1 MEEQHATLRVLPGR
15 PRLRQLADADDLS
28 GAREPR
34 PVRVHV
40 VGTDPLARVGLRTLL
55 ADHPAIH
62 ITGESAPGPQL
73 ARALRTSRP
82 RVLVVHGALPAE
94 ERLPLMGDQDGPD
107 GLRMLTVGETPGDIP
122 AHGHLPGT
130 ATAGELTSAV
140 VLAAAGYTLVGAGR
154 RALPPPGPRLS
165 SVSPDELTEREGQ
178 VLDLLARG
186 LSNAEIAHALTLSEH
201 TVKTHVQ
208 NMLHKLRL
216 RNRVHAAIY
225 AFETG
230 LRGTTD

>member
-1 MEEQHATLRVLPGR
+1 MEEQHATLRVLPARR
-15 PRLRQLADADDLS
+15 PELHEVPEP
-28 GAREPR
+28 GPR

-62 ITGESAPGPQL
+62 VTGESPPGPPL
-73 ARALRTSRP
+73 ARALHATRP
-82 RVLVVHGALPAE
+82 RVLVVHGTLPPEDRPAPE
-94 ERLPLMGDQDGPD
+94 AVSV
-107 GLRMLTVGETPGDIP
+107 LTVGEAPGAPGAPI
-122 AHGHLPGT
+122 HGHLPGT

-140 VLAAAGYTLVGAGR
+140 VLAAAGYTLVGGGTSG
-154 RALPPPGPRLS
+154 LPPPGPRLS
-165 SVSPDELTEREGQ
+165 TVSPDELTDRESQ
-178 VLDLLARG
+178 VLELLARG
-186 LSNAEIAHALTLSEH
+186 LSNAEIAGSLTLSEH

-208 NMLHKLRL
+208 NMLHKLGL

-230 LRGTTD
+230 VRGSF

>member
-1 MEEQHATLRVLPGR
+1 MEEQHATLRVLPARR
-15 PRLRQLADADDLS
+15 PELHEVPEP
-28 GAREPR
+28 GPR

-62 ITGESAPGPQL
+62 VTGESPPGPPL
-73 ARALRTSRP
+73 VRALHATRP
-82 RVLVVHGALPAE
+82 RVLVVHGTLPPEDRPAPE
-94 ERLPLMGDQDGPD
+94 TVSV
-107 GLRMLTVGETPGDIP
+107 LTVGEAPGAAGAP
-122 AHGHLPGT
+122 THGHLPGT

-140 VLAAAGYTLVGAGR
+140 VLAAAGYTLVGGGTR
-154 RALPPPGPRLS
+154 GLPPPAPRLS
-165 SVSPDELTEREGQ
+165 TVSPDELTDRESQ
-178 VLDLLARG
+178 VLELLARG
-186 LSNAEIAHALTLSEH
+186 LSNAEIAGSLTLSEH

-230 LRGTTD
+230 VRATT